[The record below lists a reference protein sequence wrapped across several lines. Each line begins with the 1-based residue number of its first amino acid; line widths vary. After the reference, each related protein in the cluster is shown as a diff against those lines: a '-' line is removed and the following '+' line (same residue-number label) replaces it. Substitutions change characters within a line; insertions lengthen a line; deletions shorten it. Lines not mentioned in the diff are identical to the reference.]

1 MFSLSSLKNFV
12 ALYSLSLYIL
22 CIVISSQCFLD
33 FCSGSRCHWVHLLR
47 QISVSALM
55 TYISF
60 SLLCFD
66 RTFWQ
71 VYWESASRSQ
81 NKNKFISLADKKYLI
96 YLCHT
101 SNKPGRLPEKPIKRD
116 KRQAAGIVQIVKVF
130 QCTHSLRA
138 LQPDSAVETR
148 DFAEDKYST
157 RKSPV

>member
-1 MFSLSSLKNFV
+1 MFFGFLLRFSVPLSSFVKTNFSL
-12 ALYSLSLYIL
+12 
-22 CIVISSQCFLD
+22 
-33 FCSGSRCHWVHLLR
+33 CSHDLHFIQFTVLWLV
-47 QISVSALM
+47 
-55 TYISF
+55 Y
-60 SLLCFD
+60 